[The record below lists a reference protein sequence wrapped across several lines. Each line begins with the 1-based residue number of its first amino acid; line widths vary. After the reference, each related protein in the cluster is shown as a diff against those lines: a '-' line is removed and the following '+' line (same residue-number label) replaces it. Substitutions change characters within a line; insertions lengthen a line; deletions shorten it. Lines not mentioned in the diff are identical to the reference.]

1 MNSDC
6 IEFCAL
12 KLSIKKLV
20 RLIFLLKIPVF
31 LIKKKKEGH
40 KKEGV
45 VGEAGFYLSK
55 YVYYK
60 IRLKLKIKKERG
72 RDLSPF
78 DGIAGTCLLVG
89 ANYINWNCIP
99 IWKLCVVEPLP
110 TLSPE

>member
-6 IEFCAL
+6 IDFCAL

-20 RLIFLLKIPVF
+20 RLIFLLKIPF
-31 LIKKKKEGH
+31 YFNKREH
-40 KKEGV
+40 KDGLKRKGLL
-45 VGEAGFYLSK
+45 GRLGSIYQNMFTT
-55 YVYYK
+55 
-60 IRLKLKIKKERG
+60 IRLKIKIKKERG